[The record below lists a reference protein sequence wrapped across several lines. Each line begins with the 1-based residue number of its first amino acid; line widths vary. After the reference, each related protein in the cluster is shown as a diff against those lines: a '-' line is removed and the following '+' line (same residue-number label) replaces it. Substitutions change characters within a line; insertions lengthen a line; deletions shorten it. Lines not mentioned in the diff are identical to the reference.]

1 MSLTEQR
8 KWKLTGLFVE
18 SQTGFFDRFNQR
30 IMIPLRNEH
39 GQIVGFSGR
48 VLPGYS
54 DEFLPRLNI

>member
-1 MSLTEQR
+1 MEA
-8 KWKLTGLFVE
+8 TGLFVE
-18 SQTGFFDRFNQR
+18 SQSGFFDRFNQR

-54 DEFLPRLNI
+54 DEFASQAKYLNSP